1 MHTEALTK
9 ISLRMP
15 MNLYRL
21 AAGLCLSLLFFSPLA
36 AQEKIS
42 PPEKPEAAV
51 AKADASAKAKAEQG
65 VEQKA
70 KDALDALPDWEKR
83 YVRETR
89 VTIENNISSLM
100 EGIHSRKD
108 LVASIG
114 TFCRTWEKWSESKLF
129 VLDDDR
135 DIDVY
140 GNLYSLQVMCRTLRL
155 AASDWN
161 AAEPGKKSAAALEKA
176 EWLEQRSRRLAE
188 PVAEII
194 RHQSYSSYLPRRIE
208 IMQEMLPYVDICYQQ
223 KGFGERMKKAQ

>member
-1 MHTEALTK
+1 
-9 ISLRMP
+9 

-21 AAGLCLSLLFFSPLA
+21 SAGLCLSLLFFTPLA
-36 AQEKIS
+36 AQEK
-42 PPEKPEAAV
+42 
-51 AKADASAKAKAEQG
+51 ASAPEKAKAAVSKM
-65 VEQKA
+65 VEADVKA
-70 KDALDALPDWEKR
+70 KVDQGDSQKETDALDALPDWEKR

-89 VTIENNISSLM
+89 VTIENNIKSLM

-108 LVASIG
+108 LTASID

-129 VLDDDR
+129 VLDHDK

-155 AASDWN
+155 AAADWN
-161 AAEPGKKSAAALEKA
+161 EAEPGKASSAALEKA
-176 EWLEQRSRRLAE
+176 EWLEVRSRRLAE

-194 RHQSYSSYLPRRIE
+194 RHQSYSYYLPRRIE
-208 IMQEMLPYVDICYQQ
+208 IMQEMLPYVDICYQE

>member
-1 MHTEALTK
+1 
-9 ISLRMP
+9 

-42 PPEKPEAAV
+42 LPEKPEAAV

-65 VEQKA
+65 GEQKA

-161 AAEPGKKSAAALEKA
+161 ATEPGKDSAAALEKA

>member
-1 MHTEALTK
+1 
-9 ISLRMP
+9 

-21 AAGLCLSLLFFSPLA
+21 AAGLCLSLLVVSPLA
-36 AQEKIS
+36 AQEKVS
-42 PPEKPEAAV
+42 APEKPKAAV
-51 AKADASAKAKAEQG
+51 SRKVDAVKAKAKQGAEQ
-65 VEQKA
+65 ET

-108 LVASIG
+108 LTASIE
-114 TFCRTWEKWSESKLF
+114 TFCRTWEKWAESKLF
-129 VLDDDR
+129 ILDDDR

-155 AASDWN
+155 AAFDWN
-161 AAEPGKKSAAALEKA
+161 EAEPGKESSAALEKA